1 MNLYTK
7 CKICCS
13 NTLIINRIHNL
24 VQCEKCNFIFCNEI
38 FSQDDFIKVYDDLY
52 NKNKTHYE
60 YHALVEY
67 NKLIS
72 NEKVSIGINRE
83 KLIRKHIIKTNVQS
97 VLEFGSGVGLI
108 GIYLRNAKSSI
119 KYTGIEL
126 DKISFEKS
134 QNLGLNTYNGDFSI
148 AENIEEKFDVIML
161 WEVIEHLQDLD
172 LFLKIAYDKLKVGGK
187 LILSTP
193 NYNKIYNYKNRQTD
207 QIFQDAPPIHLNFF
221 TKENIKN
228 VFEINNFNNIKAKTK
243 KTPYL
248 NAKSFSFYIDLLKSV
263 FGMYHGTTIYL
274 VAEK

>member
-1 MNLYTK
+1 MNLYTE
-7 CKICCS
+7 CKICS
-13 NTLIINRIHNL
+13 SSTLKINQIHNL
-24 VQCEKCNFIFCNEI
+24 VKCEKCSFIFCNEI
-38 FSQDDFIKVYDDLY
+38 FSQESFVKIYDDLY

-72 NEKVSIGINRE
+72 NQKVSIGINRE
-83 KLIRKHIIKTNVQS
+83 KLIKKHVVKANAQS

-108 GIYLRNAKSSI
+108 GVYLRNAKSSI
-119 KYTGIEL
+119 KYSGIEL

-134 QNLGLNTYNGDFSI
+134 QKLGLNTYNGDFSI
-148 AENIEEKFDVIML
+148 AKNIEEKFDIIML

-172 LFLKIAYDKLKVGGK
+172 LFLKTAYDKLNVGGK
-187 LILSTP
+187 IILSTP
-193 NYNKIYNYKNRQTD
+193 NYNKIYNYKNRKTD

-228 VFEINNFNNIKAKTK
+228 VFEINNFKKIKAKTK
-243 KTPYL
+243 RTPYL
-248 NAKSFSFYIDLLKSV
+248 NLKSFSFYIDLLKSF